1 MLGNDGQ
8 MQIVA
13 YMLDR
18 GFSFEYI
25 FSLNTYEQLLVLG
38 AIDANRELE
47 DRKWQLEKKSPL

>member
-47 DRKWQLEKKSPL
+47 DKKWQLEKK